1 MSVSHVSADAIQ
13 IAPTAKD
20 NTLRNVVAYRNAQN
34 GIKID
39 GANTTFSHVQ
49 SYGNSGA
56 GITGSGNSNYYYDT
70 LRIFGNGTDNSAGPV
85 IQGSA
90 SHWLSG
96 FANGSFNTSGSFSAA
111 WAVNPSNV
119 SGFNVNAM

>member
-39 GANTTFSHVQ
+39 GANTTLSHVQ

-85 IQGSA
+85 IQ
-90 SHWLSG
+90 
-96 FANGSFNTSGSFSAA
+96 
-111 WAVNPSNV
+111 
-119 SGFNVNAM
+119 